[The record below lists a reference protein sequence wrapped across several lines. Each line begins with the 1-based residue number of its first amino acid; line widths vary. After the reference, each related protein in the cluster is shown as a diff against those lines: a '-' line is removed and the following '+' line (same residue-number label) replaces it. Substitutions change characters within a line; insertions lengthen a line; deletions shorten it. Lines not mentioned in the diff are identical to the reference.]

1 MGGSLMTRSATIIGT
16 GRYLPEIEVTNEALK
31 ERVSTVDPDLANVV
45 DAFEESSGIRSR
57 WYAPRDWAASDIA
70 LRAARKALDAAG
82 IGPEQVDMILLG
94 TDTPDYIT
102 PATSTVLQHKL
113 GAVHAGTFDIGCACA
128 SFPTGVATAAGLL
141 NTNPWMNYVLVVGVY
156 MMSKLADPTDV
167 VSFFYGDGAGAAV
180 LAADSKPGF
189 ITSAYLADGSYANY
203 WVISSGGTAEPAS
216 VESVEAGR
224 TQVRLLQR
232 YPPDVNHINWPKIVR
247 ALAGRGRFA
256 VEDIDLAIFTQVRL
270 PSIKLVMEDLGL
282 PLEKTHWIMEE
293 WGYMGSA
300 CIPMC
305 LDDAIEKDKV
315 KSGDLIVL
323 VGSGVGYNYAGAALR
338 MP

>member
-1 MGGSLMTRSATIIGT
+1 MERFATIAGT
-16 GRYLPEIEVTNEALK
+16 GRYLPEIEVTNETLK
-31 ERVSTVDPDLANVV
+31 DRVSAENPDLAEVV

-57 WYAPRDWAASDIA
+57 WYAPRNWAASEIA
-70 LRAARKALDAAG
+70 LQAAHQALKVAG

-113 GAVHAGTFDIGCACA
+113 GAINAGTFDIGCACA

-141 NTNPWMNYVLVVGVY
+141 STNPWMDYVLVVGVY
-156 MMSKLADPTDV
+156 MMSKLADPADV

-180 LAADSKPGF
+180 LTADSKPGF
-189 ITSAYLADGSYANY
+189 ITSAYLADGSFADY
-203 WVISSGGTAEPAS
+203 WLISSGGTAEPAS

-224 TQVRLLQR
+224 TRVRLLQR
-232 YPPDVNHINWPKIVR
+232 YPPDVNHVNWPKIVR
-247 ALAGRGRFA
+247 ALAERGGF
-256 VEDIDLAIFTQVRL
+256 DIQDIGLAIFTQVRL

-282 PLEKTHWIMEE
+282 PLARTHWIMEE

-300 CIPMC
+300 CIPMA
-305 LDDAIEKDKV
+305 LDDAIKKGKAE
-315 KSGDLIVL
+315 SGDLVVL
-323 VGSGVGYNYAGAALR
+323 VGSGVGYNYAGVALR

>member
-1 MGGSLMTRSATIIGT
+1 MTRYAAIIGT

-31 ERVSTVDPDLANVV
+31 ERVSARDPELANVV

-57 WYAPRDWAASDIA
+57 WYAPRDWASSDIA
-70 LRAARKALDAAG
+70 LRAAQRALAAAG
-82 IGPEQVDMILLG
+82 IRPEQLDMILLG

-113 GAVHAGTFDIGCACA
+113 GAVNAGTYDIGCACA
-128 SFPTGVATAAGLL
+128 SFPTGVAAAAGLL
-141 NTNPWMNYVLVVGVY
+141 NTNAWMNYVLVVGVY
-156 MMSKLADPTDV
+156 MMSKLADPSDV

-189 ITSAYLADGSYANY
+189 ITSAYLADGSFADH

-216 VESVEAGR
+216 VESVQAGR
-224 TQVRLLQR
+224 TKVRLLQR
-232 YPPDVNHINWPKIVR
+232 YPPDVNHVNWPKIVR
-247 ALAGRGRFA
+247 ALAERGGFA
-256 VEDIDLAIFTQVRL
+256 LQDIDLAVFTQVRL

-305 LDDAIEKDKV
+305 LDDAIEKGKV
-315 KSGDLIVL
+315 KSGDLLVL

>member
-1 MGGSLMTRSATIIGT
+1 MARYATIIGT
-16 GRYLPEIEVTNEALK
+16 GRYLPEIEVTNAALK
-31 ERVSTVDPDLANVV
+31 ERVSAVNPDLADVV
-45 DAFEESSGIRSR
+45 DTFEESSGIRSR

-70 LRAARKALDAAG
+70 LPAAKKALAAAG
-82 IGPEQVDMILLG
+82 ISPEQVDMILLG

-102 PATSTVLQHKL
+102 PASSTVLQNKL
-113 GAVHAGTFDIGCACA
+113 RAVNAGTFDIGCACA

-141 NTNPWMNYVLVVGVY
+141 STNPWMNYVLVVGVY

-189 ITSAYLADGSYANY
+189 ITSAYLADGSYADY

-216 VESVEAGR
+216 VESVQAGR
-224 TQVRLLQR
+224 TKVRLLQR
-232 YPPDVNHINWPKIVR
+232 YPPDVNHVNWPKIVR
-247 ALAGRGRFA
+247 ALAQRGGFGLQ
-256 VEDIDLAIFTQVRL
+256 DIDLAIFTQVRL

-282 PLEKTHWIMEE
+282 PLTKTHWIMED

-300 CIPMC
+300 CIPMA
-305 LDDAIEKDKV
+305 LDDAIEKGKV
-315 KSGDLIVL
+315 KSGDLLVL
-323 VGSGVGYNYAGAALR
+323 VGSGVGYNYAGVALR

>member
-1 MGGSLMTRSATIIGT
+1 MERYGTIIGT

-31 ERVSTVDPDLANVV
+31 ERVSRANPDLADVV
-45 DAFEESSGIRSR
+45 DSFEDSSGIRSR

-70 LRAARKALDAAG
+70 VRAGQEALKTAR
-82 IGPEQVDMILLG
+82 IRPEQVDMILLG

-102 PATSTVLQHKL
+102 PATSTVVQHKL
-113 GAVHAGTFDIGCACA
+113 GATRAGTYDIGCACA
-128 SFPTGVATAAGLL
+128 SFPTGVASAAGLL
-141 NTNPWMNYVLVVGVY
+141 KTNPWMNYVLVIGVY

-189 ITSAYLADGSYANY
+189 ITSAYLADGSYADY
-203 WVISSGGTAEPAS
+203 WVISSGATAEPAS

-224 TQVRLLQR
+224 TKVRLLQR
-232 YPPDVNHINWPKIVR
+232 YPPDVNHENWPKIVR
-247 ALAGRGRFA
+247 MLSERGGFA
-256 VEDIDLAIFTQVRL
+256 IQDIDMAIFTQVRL

-282 PLEKTHWIMEE
+282 PLERTHWIMEN

-300 CIPMC
+300 CIPMA
-305 LDDAIEKDKV
+305 LDDAIGKGKV
-315 KSGDLIVL
+315 KSGDLLVL

>member
-1 MGGSLMTRSATIIGT
+1 MTRYATIVGT

-31 ERVSTVDPDLANVV
+31 ERVSVVDPDLAGVV

-57 WYAPRDWAASDIA
+57 WYAPRDWASSDLA
-70 LRAARKALDAAG
+70 LPAAQRALAAAG

-94 TDTPDYIT
+94 TDTPDYVT

-113 GAVHAGTFDIGCACA
+113 GAVNAGTYDIGCACA
-128 SFPTGVATAAGLL
+128 SFPTGVAAAAGLL
-141 NTNPWMNYVLVVGVY
+141 STNPWMNYVLVVGVY

-180 LAADSKPGF
+180 LATDVKPGF
-189 ITSAYLADGSYANY
+189 ITSAYLADGSFADY

-216 VESVEAGR
+216 VESVQAGR
-224 TQVRLLQR
+224 TKVRLLQR
-232 YPPDVNHINWPKIVR
+232 YPPDVNHVNWPKIVR
-247 ALAGRGRFA
+247 ALADRGGFT
-256 VEDIDLAIFTQVRL
+256 VQDIDLAIFTQVRL

-282 PLEKTHWIMEE
+282 PLQKTHWIMEE

-305 LDDAIEKDKV
+305 LDDAMEKGKV
-315 KSGDLIVL
+315 KSGDLVVL
-323 VGSGVGYNYAGAALR
+323 VGSGVGYNYAGTALR

>member
-1 MGGSLMTRSATIIGT
+1 MTRYATIIGT

-141 NTNPWMNYVLVVGVY
+141 KTNPWMNYVLVVGVY

-247 ALAGRGRFA
+247 ALAERGGFA

-300 CIPMC
+300 CIPIC
-305 LDDAIEKDKV
+305 LDDAIEKDKI

>member
-1 MGGSLMTRSATIIGT
+1 MARYATIIGT
-16 GRYLPEIEVTNEALK
+16 GRYLPEIEVTNAALK
-31 ERVSTVDPDLANVV
+31 ERVSAVNPDLADVV
-45 DAFEESSGIRSR
+45 DTFEESSVLRSR

-70 LRAARKALDAAG
+70 LPAAKKALAAAG
-82 IGPEQVDMILLG
+82 ISPEQVDMILLG

-102 PATSTVLQHKL
+102 PASSTVLQNKL
-113 GAVHAGTFDIGCACA
+113 RAVNAGTFDIGCACA

-141 NTNPWMNYVLVVGVY
+141 STNPWMNYVLVVGVY

-189 ITSAYLADGSYANY
+189 ITSAYLADGSYADY

-216 VESVEAGR
+216 VESVQAGR
-224 TQVRLLQR
+224 TKVRLLQR
-232 YPPDVNHINWPKIVR
+232 YPPDVNHVNWPKIVR
-247 ALAGRGRFA
+247 ALAQRGGFGLQ
-256 VEDIDLAIFTQVRL
+256 DIDLAIFTQVRL

-282 PLEKTHWIMEE
+282 PLTKTHWIMED

-300 CIPMC
+300 CIPMA
-305 LDDAIEKDKV
+305 LDDAIEKGKV
-315 KSGDLIVL
+315 KSGDLLVL
-323 VGSGVGYNYAGAALR
+323 VGSGVGYNYAGVALR

>member
-1 MGGSLMTRSATIIGT
+1 MGRFATIVGT

-31 ERVSTVDPDLANVV
+31 ERVGAVNPDLVGVV
-45 DAFEESSGIRSR
+45 DAFQESSGIRSR
-57 WYAPRDWAASDIA
+57 WHAPRDWAASDIA
-70 LRAARKALDAAG
+70 LRAAQKALAAAG
-82 IGPEQVDMILLG
+82 IGPEQVDLILLG

-113 GAVHAGTFDIGCACA
+113 GAVNAGTFDIGCACA

-141 NTNPWMNYVLVVGVY
+141 TTNPWMKYVLVVGVY
-156 MMSKLADPTDV
+156 MMSKLADPNDV

-180 LAADSKPGF
+180 LAADDKPGF
-189 ITSAYLADGSYANY
+189 ITSAYLADGSYADY

-216 VESVEAGR
+216 VESVQAGR
-224 TQVRLLQR
+224 TKVRLVQR
-232 YPPDVNHINWPKIVR
+232 YPPDVNHINWPKIAR
-247 ALAGRGRFA
+247 ALAERGGF
-256 VEDIDLAIFTQVRL
+256 DLQDVDQIIFTQVRL

-282 PLEKTHWIMEE
+282 PLEKTHWIMED

-305 LDDAIEKDKV
+305 LDDAIEKGKV
-315 KSGDLIVL
+315 KSGDLVVL

-338 MP
+338 M